1 MIHPSVTFY
10 HDCSPEPRIRIID
23 EESLNK
29 LKMEVKNFA
38 SSIAGKFSFSDVM
51 AITASLKKHKL
62 IGSMIVDNYSKK
74 FRIK

>member
-1 MIHPSVTFY
+1 MIHHSVIFS
-10 HDCSPEPRIRIID
+10 HDCSPETRTRIID

-62 IGSMIVDNYSKK
+62 IGSMIIDNYSKK
-74 FRIK
+74 FRVK

>member
-1 MIHPSVTFY
+1 
-10 HDCSPEPRIRIID
+10 
-23 EESLNK
+23 
-29 LKMEVKNFA
+29 MEVKNFA
-38 SSIAGKFSFSDVM
+38 SSIAGKFSLSDVM